1 MDVQE
6 PLWYM
11 SWSPVMMGGDHNVK
25 QNKTDSG
32 AQILYFF
39 SFVDHR
45 LHIYIYFPEEGV
57 MKVTSSWGKLEGEK
71 RRGYGVRKWLEYMIY
86 LKLKKIQCLSK
97 CLYVCCMFSHYLPAY
112 YIFSIL

>member
-11 SWSPVMMGGDHNVK
+11 SWSPVVMGGDHNVK

-45 LHIYIYFPEEGV
+45 LHIYIFFPTEEGV
-57 MKVTSSWGKLEGEK
+57 MKVTSSWGEIRGRKKKRVWCPKMVRIHDILE
-71 RRGYGVRKWLEYMIY
+71 I
-86 LKLKKIQCLSK
+86 KKNPVSEQVSLCM
-97 CLYVCCMFSHYLPAY
+97 LYVFALSACLLHL
-112 YIFSIL
+112 

>member
-32 AQILYFF
+32 AQIL
-39 SFVDHR
+39 
-45 LHIYIYFPEEGV
+45 
-57 MKVTSSWGKLEGEK
+57 
-71 RRGYGVRKWLEYMIY
+71 
-86 LKLKKIQCLSK
+86 
-97 CLYVCCMFSHYLPAY
+97 
-112 YIFSIL
+112 